1 MRACHRFPIQD
12 HALAIARG
20 LRLPHDAC
28 AHTGLNVVVD
38 SIDDAS
44 ITPVNSSVVVG
55 LSGRATVWVCTKI
68 LGAPLKTRIVADSVS
83 ISVPVELFLPNPQTI
98 ALRLS
103 GPATIKTGDAL
114 TEEAA
119 RAVVGDVNAA
129 LTAQLG
135 KLLDT
140 ARARAAVPP
149 LPGLDVT
156 IENAAFVQDGPRL
169 TVRASGRAAMT
180 SVAFANLLGFIG
192 R

>member
-1 MRACHRFPIQD
+1 MTLSTGGVKGEMRACHRFPIQD

-119 RAVVGDVNAA
+119 RA
-129 LTAQLG
+129 
-135 KLLDT
+135 
-140 ARARAAVPP
+140 AVPP
-149 LPGLDVT
+149 VPGLDVT